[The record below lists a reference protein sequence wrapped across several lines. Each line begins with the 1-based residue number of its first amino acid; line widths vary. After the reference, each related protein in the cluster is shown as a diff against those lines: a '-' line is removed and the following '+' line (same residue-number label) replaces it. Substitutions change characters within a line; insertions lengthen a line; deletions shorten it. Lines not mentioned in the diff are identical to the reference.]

1 MSEPLRIGLVGAG
14 PWARLFTGPMLADSP
29 DAEFVGVWARRPEAA
44 AEVATA
50 HGVTAF
56 DDIDALFDACDALTF
71 SLPPDVQAEF
81 ASRAARACK
90 AVLID

>member
-50 HGVTAF
+50 HGDRAGMAWSAKGLTVPARPRERP
-56 DDIDALFDACDALTF
+56 IRLALSVNC
-71 SLPPDVQAEF
+71 
-81 ASRAARACK
+81 
-90 AVLID
+90 